1 MHDAD
6 QLKILTALGH
16 AARLLEAG
24 AVNVLTE
31 GHLFRLNEGT
41 AALARVEAI
50 LDQAETLN
58 QKIDE
63 VLPTGREPVDLATF
77 TDRLMA
83 AYSSLG
89 AEGGNPNP
97 IFVAGMALNALREL
111 GMTPRQIH
119 KPTRTGSASFDSVK
133 ETLTRNQR
141 IDTTG
146 TGCPRRRRHLEVG
159 HDTEVPLEDRA
170 NVA

>member
-16 AARLLEAG
+16 AATLLEAG

-31 GHLFRLNEGT
+31 GHLFRFNEGK

-50 LDQAETLN
+50 LDQAEALN
-58 QKIDE
+58 QKVHDL
-63 VLPTGREPVDLATF
+63 VPAGRGPVDPASF
-77 TDRLMA
+77 TEGVTA

-97 IFVAGMALNALREL
+97 IFAAGMALNLLREL
-111 GMTPRQIH
+111 GMTPPDDPQADRNWRR
-119 KPTRTGSASFDSVK
+119 PA
-133 ETLTRNQR
+133 LTM
-141 IDTTG
+141 
-146 TGCPRRRRHLEVG
+146 
-159 HDTEVPLEDRA
+159 
-170 NVA
+170 